1 MTYQPV
7 DKRFSN
13 VFPLATLVLADMRK
27 ANLSSAHGLQRSAA
41 AGILYNCRAA
51 LAFARKIGW
60 PVAFVSG
67 SGEAAK
73 TPSSNEWIK
82 GFEPQR
88 MDALFE
94 RRSMS
99 CYSSPYFAEGV
110 WGNGGAAV
118 LAGFLGRGGCLSTA
132 ADALFAGH
140 GVTFLSDATMDGV
153 SDRAFDE
160 SAIRL
165 LRAFT
170 KFDIRVLPTSAWMR
184 TVERF
189 PAAYEE
195 QGRPA

>member
-7 DKRFSN
+7 NNRFSN
-13 VFPLATLVLADMRK
+13 VFPLATLVLVDMRK
-27 ANLSSAHGLQRSAA
+27 ANLSSAQGLQHSAA
-41 AGILYNCRAA
+41 AGILHNCRAS

-60 PVAFVSG
+60 PVAFVAG
-67 SGEAAK
+67 SGVVADA
-73 TPSSNEWIK
+73 SSNEWIK

-110 WGNGGAAV
+110 WGNGGAV
-118 LAGFLGRGGCLSTA
+118 VFAGFLGRGGCLSTA

-170 KFDIRVLPTSAWMR
+170 KFDIRVLPTSAWMK
-184 TVERF
+184 TVEQV
-189 PAAYEE
+189 PAASEE
-195 QGRPA
+195 QGLPA